1 MYNEKKRQEE
11 NRLKRTHFICFM
23 IALLLAVLAV
33 PAFAEPD
40 EIETATD
47 PYAVT
52 QEGATAVPGFSI
64 EPRLPGEGETEPEG
78 QTFIAATP
86 YATEPETT
94 IGIVPISDTLPEAA
108 PGLFS
113 QRNLTYGAL
122 GVSCLALLLS
132 ILALARTRRKTAPN
146 ATGNYQKY
154 F

>member
-11 NRLKRTHFICFM
+11 DRLKRTHFICFM

-52 QEGATAVPGFSI
+52 QEGATAEPGLSI
-64 EPRLPGEGETEPEG
+64 EPRLPGEEEPTEAPPML
-78 QTFIAATP
+78 I
-86 YATEPETT
+86 YATEPNTT
-94 IGIVPISDTLPEAA
+94 MGIVPINEALPTEDA
-108 PGLFS
+108 GLFS

-122 GVSCLALLLS
+122 GLGGLALLLS
-132 ILALARTRRKTAPN
+132 IAALARTRRKTAPN